1 MNSQESIN
9 GEINDQNME
18 VSNHVGPS
26 TPEGPG
32 PMETQEDE
40 DAVLGIYSTFY
51 HYPQSIIYCVQE
63 QTTQFIYS
71 ISLTTIF

>member
-1 MNSQESIN
+1 MNSQESVN

-40 DAVLGIYSTFY
+40 EAALGIYSTFY
-51 HYPQSIIYCVQE
+51 HYP
-63 QTTQFIYS
+63 
-71 ISLTTIF
+71 